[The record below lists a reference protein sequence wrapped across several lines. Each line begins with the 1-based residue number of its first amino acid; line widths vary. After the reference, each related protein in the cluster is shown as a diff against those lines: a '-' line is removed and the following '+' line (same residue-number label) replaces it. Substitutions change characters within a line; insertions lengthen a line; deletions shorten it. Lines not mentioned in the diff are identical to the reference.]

1 MVKDGEALH
10 GLQTPLQ
17 TMNVLEIFWLKY
29 SRCTSYDVGIQPSL
43 DDLQ

>member
-1 MVKDGEALH
+1 MVKDGEHLH

-17 TMNVLEIFWLKY
+17 TMNVLEIFYY
-29 SRCTSYDVGIQPSL
+29 SRCTSYDVGIQSSL